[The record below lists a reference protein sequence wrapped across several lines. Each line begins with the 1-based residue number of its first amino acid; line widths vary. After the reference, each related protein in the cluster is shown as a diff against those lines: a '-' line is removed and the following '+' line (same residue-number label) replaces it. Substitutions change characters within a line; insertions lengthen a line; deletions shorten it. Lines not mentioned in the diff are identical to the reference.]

1 MTLASKLK
9 IGSFSPISLASIAFY
24 GLAGII
30 LLVLMATSGF
40 PPDVALIGIVSVITA
55 YGLFVRR
62 GWALWLAV
70 ALFFVVTTF
79 TLFTLYFVI
88 ATDAV
93 AAAGMAAYAVLT
105 WVFTLLIV
113 WKRKTPVD

>member
-24 GLAGII
+24 GVAGIVFLI
-30 LLVLMATSGF
+30 LMATSGF

-55 YGLFVRR
+55 YGLLMRR
-62 GWALWLAV
+62 GWALWLVV

-79 TLFTLYFVI
+79 TLYTLYFVV

-93 AAAGMAAYAVLT
+93 AAAGMAVYAVLT
-105 WVFTLLIV
+105 WIFTAIAV
-113 WKRKTPVD
+113 WKRKTPID